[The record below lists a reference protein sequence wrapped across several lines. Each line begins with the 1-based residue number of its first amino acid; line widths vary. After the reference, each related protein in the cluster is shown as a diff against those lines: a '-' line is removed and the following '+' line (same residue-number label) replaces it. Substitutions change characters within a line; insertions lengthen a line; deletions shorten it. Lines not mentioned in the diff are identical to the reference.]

1 MGAVELGGGCF
12 NLAAFD
18 LYLCSFFFFLLFFFF
33 PLKRS
38 VEKRG
43 AFGRR
48 IGGVDSALSRV

>member
-18 LYLCSFFFFLLFFFF
+18 LYLCSFFFF